1 MNYRHALG
9 SVMKDLRNEQGLNLR
24 QVSGKACIALGYL
37 SEVERGHKEPSSEI
51 VELIASALDIPTHEL
66 VIMAGYR
73 MAGIPNSPKEMVGE
87 NYELLLH

>member
-1 MNYRHALG
+1 MNYRNALG

-37 SEVERGHKEPSSEI
+37 SEVERGQKEPSSEI
-51 VELIASALDIPTHEL
+51 VELIANALDVPTHEL

-73 MAGIPNSPKEMVGE
+73 MAGIPNSPNELIDE
-87 NYELLLH
+87 TRELLLH

>member
-1 MNYRHALG
+1 MNYRNALG

-51 VELIASALDIPTHEL
+51 VELIASEPSREH
-66 VIMAGYR
+66 AGYAIKAR
-73 MAGIPNSPKEMVGE
+73 MMLAREEAARGVAS
-87 NYELLLH
+87 